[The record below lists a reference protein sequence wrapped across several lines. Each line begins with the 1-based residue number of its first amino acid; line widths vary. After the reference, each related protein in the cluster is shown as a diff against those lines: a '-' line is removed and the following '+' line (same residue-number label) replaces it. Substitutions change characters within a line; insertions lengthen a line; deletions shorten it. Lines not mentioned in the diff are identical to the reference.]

1 MDPVWAERLHPGVQ
15 PHQSLLIRHREVI
28 QLVEPVQQKAQYLM
42 TMTAQTQLVLA
53 IPEQMM
59 VVHSLLV

>member
-1 MDPVWAERLHPGVQ
+1 MWAERLHPGVQ
-15 PHQSLLIRHREVI
+15 PPHQSMLIRHRAMI
-28 QLVEPVQQKAQYLM
+28 HQVEPVQQRAQYQM
-42 TMTAQTQLVLA
+42 TMTALTQSVLA